1 MYQVISI
8 QSLASGSGVSYLARA
23 IADEAVA
30 DGQRVLLINAAPV
43 TSTLNGEADTKYHYI
58 GDVRTLFYD
67 GNHAH
72 WRHGLPPRHGRFAY
86 PVEPGHYYDG
96 EGRMRHDSLAGEHA
110 DAHQWLHPNILSLRA
125 HYDSIVFDV
134 PAKQIGLM
142 KLVTCV
148 SDQIYVIERRK
159 PRAEIDD
166 WEVAMLRA
174 DALIAGIDVHP
185 VADMA
190 RALAKLASGGGGP
203 SVSALAARQLPVWQ

>member
-1 MYQVISI
+1 MCQVISI
-8 QSLASGSGVSYLARA
+8 QSLAGGSGVSYLARS

-30 DGQRVLLINAAPV
+30 DGQRVLLIDAAPV
-43 TSTLNGEADTKYHYI
+43 TSSLNSEADTKYHFI
-58 GDVRTLFYD
+58 GDVRTLFCD

-72 WRHGLPPRHGRFAY
+72 WRHHPPPRHGRFAY
-86 PVEPGHYYDG
+86 PVEPGLYYDG
-96 EGRMRHDSLAGEHA
+96 EGRMRHDGLAGDHD

-142 KLVTCV
+142 KLVTNV
-148 SDQIYVIERRK
+148 SDQIYVIERET
-159 PRAEIDD
+159 PRADIED
-166 WEVAMLRA
+166 WHVAMLRA

-190 RALAKLASGGGGP
+190 RALAKLASGGRGP
-203 SVSALAARQLPVWQ
+203 RVAALAARELPVWQ